1 MGATSGQVFS
11 FSSTD
16 PVAVELAFPTFAPT
30 ISHWGT
36 SVLMDGR
43 YDDDK
48 SLIFTFGQTVVTAV
62 PSGQSRALFA
72 IRVAPSVDNSVGGG
86 FGTRD
91 LINRMQLT
99 LDSISVAIRG
109 SGNLLVTAVLNGIPS
124 TTTAWTNAAAGSLTA
139 VNSSLAQVAS
149 YAGLGTTVSGGE
161 TIAGFYVSGTD
172 SLDLSKLRD
181 LGNSIL
187 GGGAAN
193 SNTQIYPDGP
203 DTLTFVVQNLGG
215 SGSTDVLGRISWKEA
230 QA

>member
-1 MGATSGQVFS
+1 M
-11 FSSTD
+11 
-16 PVAVELAFPTFAPT
+16 
-30 ISHWGT
+30 
-36 SVLMDGR
+36 
-43 YDDDK
+43 
-48 SLIFTFGQTVVTAV
+48 
-62 PSGQSRALFA
+62 
-72 IRVAPSVDNSVGGG
+72 
-86 FGTRD
+86 
-91 LINRMQLT
+91 
-99 LDSISVAIRG
+99 DSISVAIRG